1 MLHVTLDGSDAAG
14 KMERQLLALS
24 GVAEAVVNVEEGI
37 AYLKVNNRLLDR
49 EALER
54 LALADT

>member
-1 MLHVTLDGSDAAG
+1 
-14 KMERQLLALS
+14 MERQLLALS